1 MTPAF
6 LFGAVIGSGLF
17 ILAGRAP
24 AEKLIAAVQ
33 SKLRNRRR

>member
-17 ILAGRAP
+17 ILGGRGP
-24 AEKLIAAVQ
+24 AQKLLTVVQ
-33 SKLRNRRR
+33 AKLAKLRP

>member
-24 AEKLIAAVQ
+24 AQKMLAVVQ
-33 SKLRNRRR
+33 AKFAKLRP

>member
-17 ILAGRAP
+17 ILTGRAP
-24 AEKLIAAVQ
+24 AQKLLAMVQ
-33 SKLRNRRR
+33 AKFAKSRS

>member
-17 ILAGRAP
+17 ILAGRTP
-24 AEKLIAAVQ
+24 AQKLLAVVQ
-33 SKLRNRRR
+33 SRFAKRKS

>member
-17 ILAGRAP
+17 ILGGRAP
-24 AEKLIAAVQ
+24 AQRLLAEVQ
-33 SKLRNRRR
+33 SRFARRRS

>member
-24 AEKLIAAVQ
+24 AQKLLAVVQ
-33 SKLRNRRR
+33 AKLARRRP